1 MIPSGKRMAISFHST
16 VAGCTDDSYREL
28 SLQIAFL
35 GHQFVL
41 LIVELGNGAGFGGQA
56 VGQLGFL
63 GCQLAVSGFQFL
75 AGLLGSLQISQGLVG
90 FLVKSLLPEKC
101 DRFVTTAMLTQ
112 QLKEVGDGIG
122 GEKRKKKKIKWAVLT
137 ASSSSTRVTLSR
149 GLTFCHK
156 RYHGQLRSCPY
167 LRKLR
172 WTTCRA
178 TLKVSK
184 TKTSIKYHLIVNCLD
199 ASLPLVL
206 ELLVVLAGLVTADV
220 RLHPGDDLGQA
231 VVTELFK
238 LTQGTGL
245 EEDLET
251 LPKTTQESQR
261 LVVSRWTRARR
272 RQQNGSQNKPNSSQL
287 GSSTRIKRHGDRS
300 YGIDEEDITMHII
313 LLLFHLSIP
322 LFSFSFHHFFLNL
335 RSGKLLPV
343 ALTDQ

>member
-1 MIPSGKRMAISFHST
+1 M
-16 VAGCTDDSYREL
+16 
-28 SLQIAFL
+28 
-35 GHQFVL
+35 
-41 LIVELGNGAGFGGQA
+41 
-56 VGQLGFL
+56 
-63 GCQLAVSGFQFL
+63 
-75 AGLLGSLQISQGLVG
+75 
-90 FLVKSLLPEKC
+90 
-101 DRFVTTAMLTQ
+101 
-112 QLKEVGDGIG
+112 
-122 GEKRKKKKIKWAVLT
+122 
-137 ASSSSTRVTLSR
+137 
-149 GLTFCHK
+149 
-156 RYHGQLRSCPY
+156 
-167 LRKLR
+167 
-172 WTTCRA
+172 
-178 TLKVSK
+178 SK

-313 LLLFHLSIP
+313 LLPFYLSIP
-322 LFSFSFHHFFLNL
+322 LFFSFFFFEPSF
-335 RSGKLLPV
+335 RK
-343 ALTDQ
+343 ALTCGSDGSIAVNSRRVKADSAEG